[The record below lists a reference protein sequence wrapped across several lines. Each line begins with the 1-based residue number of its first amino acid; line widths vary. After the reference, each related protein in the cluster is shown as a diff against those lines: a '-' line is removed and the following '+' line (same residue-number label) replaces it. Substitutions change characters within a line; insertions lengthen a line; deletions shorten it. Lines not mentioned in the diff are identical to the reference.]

1 MPTHSF
7 QQGSGFKVTGGT
19 GGVSGGGGLAGT
31 LTIDEIQSETGSN
44 EAGVQ
49 ASQIGFANA
58 PTSAGAD
65 SHVTLTWKLVG
76 TNQCS
81 LTVEDDSVATGET
94 GTSDITAS
102 TRPVA
107 DRPPLL
113 NNFEGATEEHYRYT
127 ASNTITKLKMDYE
140 GVSITN
146 AGGVAVPLRTL
157 ATNGIGTGSNSSGW
171 ITSSLSTGIT
181 LDIQQIISSLS
192 DDIKT
197 HVCDGIVKLYAGDSS
212 NEGLLKQFRLRVYTH
227 AVSTY

>member
-7 QQGSGFKVTGGT
+7 NQGSGFKVTGGT
-19 GGVSGGGGLAGT
+19 GGVSGSGGPAGT

-58 PTSAGAD
+58 PTNAAAD
-65 SHVTLTWKLVG
+65 SHATLKWKLVG

-81 LTVEDDSVATGET
+81 LTVEDDSSATGET

-107 DRPPLL
+107 VRPPTL

-146 AGGVAVPLRTL
+146 ASGVTVPLRTL
-157 ATNGIGTGSNSSGW
+157 ATNGIATGSNSSGW
-171 ITSSLSTGIT
+171 ITSNLSTGIT
-181 LDIQQIISSLS
+181 LDIQQATGNVSNN
-192 DDIKT
+192 IKT

-212 NEGLLKQFRLRVYTH
+212 SEGLLKQFRLRVYTH
-227 AVSTY
+227 AISTF